1 MKAAGVKLDP
11 LVFDSYYLPV
21 HLAINKGHTD
31 IAKKL
36 INAGCKINE
45 LIYVRTEMRFLL
57 VFILKYFSSRWERAA
72 APSICQ
78 L

>member
-1 MKAAGVKLDP
+1 M
-11 LVFDSYYLPV
+11 FDSYYLPV

-45 LIYVRTEMRFLL
+45 LIYVRTERI
-57 VFILKYFSSRWERAA
+57 FIWLSALNYFSFRWERAA

>member
-1 MKAAGVKLDP
+1 M
-11 LVFDSYYLPV
+11 FDSYYLPV

-45 LIYVRTEMRFLL
+45 LIYVRADLTGYLF
-57 VFILKYFSSRWERAA
+57 FILKYFFSRWERAA